1 MSGNKR
7 VFFDVEASGEK
18 LGKIVM
24 EVSEILELLLGKF
37 GMAISNRIICKRLYF
52 EGVSRAKCPIYC
64 FLLAF
69 WSLEAFLN
77 NFYCDFLSKLIS

>member
-24 EVSEILELLLGKF
+24 EVSEIHWLLMGKF
-37 GMAISNRIICKRLYF
+37 GMAISNRIICERLLF
-52 EGVSRAKCPIYC
+52 EGVSRARCPIFC
-64 FLLAF
+64 FSLEF
-69 WSLEAFLN
+69 WFLEAFFGQFILGVCGN
-77 NFYCDFLSKLIS
+77 

>member
-24 EVSEILELLLGKF
+24 EVSEIHRIV
-37 GMAISNRIICKRLYF
+37 GMKILDGEIDQDNCSRLRF
-52 EGVSRAKCPIYC
+52 EGLTRAECPIFC

-69 WSLEAFLN
+69 WFLEASFGQFILGFCGN
-77 NFYCDFLSKLIS
+77 